1 MTQASAQLNTRM
13 DPALKRGGD
22 VVFERNGLTSSEV
35 VRAVWDYAV
44 AHQAPPPFV
53 IEYARESRGQTGR
66 NADAGQSPRERA
78 AEGRGLAHTVAK
90 ERCGFGQTADAARSQ
105 GDRPDWEALRDEMY
119 DDMLREMEERCR

>member
-53 IEYARESRGQTGR
+53 IEYAREARGSSARDAG
-66 NADAGQSPRERA
+66 AGQSPRERA
-78 AEGRGLAHTVAK
+78 AEGRGLARAVAK
-90 ERCGFGQTADAARSQ
+90 ERCGFEQAADAARSQ
-105 GDRPDWEALRDEMY
+105 EDRPNWGALRDAMY